1 MQYPLMDIMVHI
13 EDDLA
18 EHVSV
23 DDNPL
28 SVGEHV
34 ATSSFKV
41 AARRLGITTLYVG
54 LFSTLSL
61 LS

>member
-1 MQYPLMDIMVHI
+1 MHI

-54 LFSTLSL
+54 LFLDPFIAVIIKFWN
-61 LS
+61 

>member
-1 MQYPLMDIMVHI
+1 MDIMVHI

-23 DDNPL
+23 DGNPL

-34 ATSSFKV
+34 ATSSFEV

-54 LFSTLSL
+54 FIS
-61 LS
+61 

>member
-1 MQYPLMDIMVHI
+1 MHI

-54 LFSTLSL
+54 LFFYPFITVILML
-61 LS
+61 WN